1 MQNRQKDKQIITCY
15 KKETNRQNLAKP
27 KWNIEQGQ
35 NALLYTTQKRDCFAG
50 KKTSSSWLK
59 PVR

>member
-50 KKTSSSWLK
+50 KKQ
-59 PVR
+59 VVVD